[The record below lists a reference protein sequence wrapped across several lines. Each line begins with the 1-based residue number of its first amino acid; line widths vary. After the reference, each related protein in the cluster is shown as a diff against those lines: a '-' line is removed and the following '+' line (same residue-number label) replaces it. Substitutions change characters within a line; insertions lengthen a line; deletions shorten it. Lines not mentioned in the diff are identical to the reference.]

1 MHMYLYMICPH
12 RFVLTIL
19 HTVGKGVTPSN
30 DEKEDVSLSGGQPKN
45 NKGKVDET
53 LIANTKYSQK
63 PSDSYSNEDSHT
75 TKEKTNDSLKRG
87 KVAKGGETFNLF
99 GTEMNGLIQD
109 SNSVRL
115 QFQLCEMLKNK
126 HLQVPGAT
134 KEGLANLRTNCE
146 ISEEKGIFNDIKKA
160 SKTES
165 QYYTQVSKKKTSCYS
180 CIISLVYCF
189 GWGWAMVTRPVEEGI
204 PF

>member
-19 HTVGKGVTPSN
+19 HNVGKGVTPSN

-75 TKEKTNDSLKRG
+75 TKEKTNDSLK
-87 KVAKGGETFNLF
+87 
-99 GTEMNGLIQD
+99 
-109 SNSVRL
+109 
-115 QFQLCEMLKNK
+115 
-126 HLQVPGAT
+126 
-134 KEGLANLRTNCE
+134 TNE
-146 ISEEKGIFNDIKKA
+146 N
-160 SKTES
+160 
-165 QYYTQVSKKKTSCYS
+165 YYTVYKNTCSIASTNIIMSTSTRTSSNTMCWTS
-180 CIISLVYCF
+180 GLVALGSAKVHYLQMHL
-189 GWGWAMVTRPVEEGI
+189 G
-204 PF
+204 